1 MHGVFWMTA
10 RIFILYSHFL
20 LYRIEQILSGHTV
33 QKLGIKGG
41 YVEGDIN
48 SDHKSVLKLQ

>member
-1 MHGVFWMTA
+1 MHGLFWMPA
-10 RIFILYSHFL
+10 GVLILYSHFL

-41 YVEGDIN
+41 YVEGDIH